1 MKADSKWIWA
11 DTEPKKD
18 SYAEFVDT
26 FNFSGDSARLL
37 ISADSNYTVYIN
49 GRFVDSGQYPDFPYY
64 KVYDN
69 IDITSYCVRG
79 KNTFAVIVWYYG
91 QKNMSYFPG
100 NAALRYEL
108 YDGGQLA
115 CCSEAKTQSRLS
127 PSYKNGYNKVIT
139 GQLGFSFL
147 YDSTKEDEWKSGLLN
162 GFKSSVVVN
171 QNLPMFERPVHKLT
185 VGKRRD
191 SIVLKNDENRHFLI
205 DIGSEEVGYL
215 TLRLHSQIRQKLVV
229 AYGEHIIDGCVRRM
243 IGTRD
248 FSVEVV
254 VGEGVTDYTN
264 YFRRL
269 GLRYLEIFAESELE
283 LEYASVLP
291 CFYPLKK
298 VKKSFADP
306 LIQRIYDVS
315 VRTLELCMH
324 DHYEDCP
331 WREQALYAMDSRN
344 QILCGYYAFDEY
356 RFPRANLYLMS
367 KDNRA
372 DGLLS
377 ICTPSGEDLTIP
389 SFSLHYYNEVY
400 EYTKYS
406 GDLTLAREIMPKLR
420 SVLDTF
426 LNHMENGLIPTF
438 TQECHWNFYEWADDL
453 SGKLHRTDNK
463 SLEAALNCM
472 LSLALDRMHK
482 ICEMLGEPSDYKS
495 IADRLNNK
503 IVEVFY
509 DHEHQLFV
517 NRAGEHKYSELV
529 NSLAVLCGAAKD
541 EKADKIAEIMTG
553 ENALTKATLSMACF
567 KYDALLMI
575 DKDKYKDYILND
587 IRVKYKKM
595 LDLGA
600 TSFWET
606 EKGDS
611 DFSNAGSLCHGWSAM
626 PVYYFSILL

>member
-1 MKADSKWIWA
+1 
-11 DTEPKKD
+11 
-18 SYAEFVDT
+18 
-26 FNFSGDSARLL
+26 
-37 ISADSNYTVYIN
+37 
-49 GRFVDSGQYPDFPYY
+49 
-64 KVYDN
+64 
-69 IDITSYCVRG
+69 
-79 KNTFAVIVWYYG
+79 
-91 QKNMSYFPG
+91 
-100 NAALRYEL
+100 
-108 YDGGQLA
+108 
-115 CCSEAKTQSRLS
+115 
-127 PSYKNGYNKVIT
+127 
-139 GQLGFSFL
+139 
-147 YDSTKEDEWKSGLLN
+147 
-162 GFKSSVVVN
+162 
-171 QNLPMFERPVHKLT
+171 MFERPVHKLT

-269 GLRYLEIFAESELE
+269 GLRYLEIFAESEIE

-298 VKKSFADP
+298 VEKSFADP
-306 LIQRIYDVS
+306 LIQCIYDVS

-482 ICEMLGEPSDYKS
+482 ICEMLGEPSDYKG